1 MTHLD
6 LIYSMMVYVC
16 SVTQVDWV
24 CHCCSCHILTS
35 SVISCCTDSRQHEIE
50 LFHIIK
56 KLKIVNRDVSMTL
69 PSYKLIRKNQSEC
82 AWCNLLYK
90 CNWLPCASSSLHL
103 LTGRCH
109 CSVSS
114 FCHKYL
120 KIYNMGIDVSNPST
134 LKVKVRRNREYYHMT
149 RVSSYKTT
157 VKAACVGLDSPYK
170 TTVKAACVGLDRL
183 TWAGSENKVI
193 IIIIFMITFTMGAKR
208 RWKFTEEGDGG
219 SIVYAKW
226 GEQI

>member
-1 MTHLD
+1 
-6 LIYSMMVYVC
+6 MMVYVC
-16 SVTQVDWV
+16 PVTQVDWV

-82 AWCNLLYK
+82 TWCSLLYK

-114 FCHKYL
+114 FCHRYL
-120 KIYNMGIDVSNPST
+120 KIYNMGFDVSNLSI
-134 LKVKVRRNREYYHMT
+134 LKVKVRRNREHYHMT
-149 RVSSYKTT
+149 RVSS
-157 VKAACVGLDSPYK
+157 YK

-193 IIIIFMITFTMGAKR
+193 IIIFMITFTMGAKR

-219 SIVYAKW
+219 SIEYAKW
-226 GEQI
+226 GEKIQGQRWWFPLTL

>member
-1 MTHLD
+1 
-6 LIYSMMVYVC
+6 MMVYVC

-114 FCHKYL
+114 FCHRYL
-120 KIYNMGIDVSNPST
+120 KIYNMGIDVSNLSI

-149 RVSSYKTT
+149 RV
-157 VKAACVGLDSPYK
+157 SPYK

-193 IIIIFMITFTMGAKR
+193 IIIFMITFTMGAKR

-219 SIVYAKW
+219 SIVHAKW

>member
-120 KIYNMGIDVSNPST
+120 KIYNMGIDVSNLSI

-149 RVSSYKTT
+149 RV
-157 VKAACVGLDSPYK
+157 SPYK

-183 TWAGSENKVI
+183 TWAGSENKV

>member
-1 MTHLD
+1 M
-6 LIYSMMVYVC
+6 
-16 SVTQVDWV
+16 
-24 CHCCSCHILTS
+24 
-35 SVISCCTDSRQHEIE
+35 
-50 LFHIIK
+50 FHIIK

-69 PSYKLIRKNQSEC
+69 PFYKLIRKNQSEC
-82 AWCNLLYK
+82 TWCSLLYK

-120 KIYNMGIDVSNPST
+120 KIYNMGIDVSNLSI

-149 RVSSYKTT
+149 RVSS
-157 VKAACVGLDSPYK
+157 YK

-219 SIVYAKW
+219 SIVHAKW

>member
-120 KIYNMGIDVSNPST
+120 KIYNMGIDVSNLSI

-157 VKAACVGLDSPYK
+157 VKAACVGLD
-170 TTVKAACVGLDRL
+170 RL

-193 IIIIFMITFTMGAKR
+193 IIIFMITLQWEQKG
-208 RWKFTEEGDGG
+208 GG
-219 SIVYAKW
+219 SLQKKGMVEVLYMQNEGKKYKDNDD
-226 GEQI
+226 GSL